1 VFKPAV
7 SLLVQI
13 NKKKELESFRIS
25 FFVGDIIIGVGLGF
39 LAKVIRP
46 RAPTTR
52 ANFIFE
58 FWV

>member
-1 VFKPAV
+1 V